1 MEVALGGRGL
11 GRTSAPA
18 ALTLALVL
26 VAAACTTTPAPLAT
40 SDDLTDGTR
49 AFTFAMSGD
58 AAALDPWNVVDDNS
72 LQVTQQIFE
81 PLVTYD
87 PNGFGVRPNLA
98 VSWQV
103 SPDKRQWTFKLRD
116 GVKFHDGTDFNS
128 DAVVFN
134 FERARRTDFKYRNRR
149 PVADDYDY
157 YQTMWGGLDDQS
169 LITKVEAFDRLTVRF
184 VTKSSFGPFLATLAM
199 ATFGIVSPASIRS
212 DPDGWMLPTSRG
224 AAGTGPFMFT
234 PGSWLEGNEILLV
247 RNPNYWMKDDKGAR
261 LPYLSRV
268 LIRSI
273 PEPAFRLA
281 ALRGGQ
287 VHAIRD
293 FMPTDMPLLKS
304 EPRINLLDRVP
315 NNVGY
320 LRFNTTTPP
329 LDNPDVRRAIAM
341 AIDRQAIV
349 SNVYAGFAAPATQ
362 FLPPGI
368 LGYDDGTRAFQP
380 YDPDEARRQLNL
392 AHASDFRLELW
403 YMPVARPYFPDPKRA
418 AELIASDIRK
428 IGITVVLNT
437 TSDFTTYRDRFK
449 QNAYQA
455 WLYGWTGDNG
465 DPDNFLC
472 VFFCNTTQNGRWDD
486 ANAERTVQLLR
497 DASAETEPLRRA
509 DLYRQASRI
518 VQRAVPAV
526 PIVHADVPVAVS
538 RIVSGYVPHPKGS
551 EAFIFVQL
559 GR

>member
-1 MEVALGGRGL
+1 MP
-11 GRTSAPA
+11 RTRAPGA
-18 ALTLALVL
+18 ALALAVTF
-26 VAAACTTTPAPLAT
+26 VVTACAAPVPFAT
-40 SDDLTDGTR
+40 STDDPGDAAR

-87 PNGFGVRPNLA
+87 AQVFDVRPNLA

-103 SPDKRQWTFKLRD
+103 SPDKKQWTFKLRD

-134 FERARRTDFKYRNRR
+134 FDRARRTDFKYRNSR
-149 PVADDYDY
+149 PIADDYDY
-157 YQTMWGGLDDQS
+157 YQSMWGGLDDAS

-184 VTKSSFGPFLATLAM
+184 VTKTAFGPFLATLAM
-199 ATFGIVSPASIRS
+199 ATFGIVSPASIKA
-212 DPDGWMLPTSRG
+212 DPDGWMLPTSKS
-224 AAGTGPFMFT
+224 AAGTGPFMYT
-234 PGSWLEGNEILLV
+234 PGAWLKDNEILLV
-247 RNPNYWMKDDKGAR
+247 RNPNYWMKDDRGVR

-273 PEPAFRLA
+273 PEPGFRLA

-293 FMPTDMPLLKS
+293 FAPTDMPLLKN

-341 AIDRQAIV
+341 AIDRQTMV
-349 SNVYAGFAAPATQ
+349 SSVYAGFAAPATQ

-380 YDPDEARRQLNL
+380 YDPVAAQRQL
-392 AHASDFRLELW
+392 ATAQASDFRLELW

-418 AELIASDIRK
+418 AELIASDLRK

-437 TSDFTTYRDRFK
+437 TGDFATYRDRFK
-449 QNAYQA
+449 QNAFNA

-472 VFFCNTTQNGRWDD
+472 VFFCNMTQNGQWDD
-486 ANAERTVQLLR
+486 ANAQRTVQLLR
-497 DASAETEPLRRA
+497 EASAETDPLKRA

-518 VQRAVPAV
+518 VQRAVPAI
-526 PIVHADVPVAVS
+526 PLVHADVPVAVS

-551 EAFIFVQL
+551 EAFTFVQL

>member
-1 MEVALGGRGL
+1 MPGMRARVA
-11 GRTSAPA
+11 
-18 ALTLALVL
+18 TLALAL
-26 VAAACTTTPAPLAT
+26 NFVATACSAPLPSAT
-40 SDDLTDGTR
+40 SGDDPSDLAR
-49 AFTFAMSGD
+49 PFTFVMSSD

-87 PNGFGVRPNLA
+87 PRTFDVRPNLA
-98 VSWQV
+98 LSWQV
-103 SPDKRQWTFKLRD
+103 SSDKKQWTFKLRD

-134 FERARRTDFKYRNRR
+134 FDRARRTDFKYRNSH

-157 YQTMWGGLDDQS
+157 YQSMWGGLDGDS
-169 LITKVEAFDRLTVRF
+169 LITKVEAFDKLTVRF
-184 VTKSSFGPFLATLAM
+184 VTKTAFGPFLATLAM
-199 ATFGIVSPASIRS
+199 ATFAIVSPASIKA
-212 DPDGWMLPTSRG
+212 DPDGWMLPTSG
-224 AAGTGPFMFT
+224 SAAGTGPFMFT
-234 PGSWLEGNEILLV
+234 PGSWHKDDEILLA
-247 RNPNYWMKDDKGAR
+247 RNPNYWMRDEKGVR

-273 PEPAFRLA
+273 PEPGFRLA

-293 FMPTDMPLLKS
+293 FAPTDMPTLKN
-304 EPRINLLDRVP
+304 ELRINLLDRAL

-329 LDNPDVRRAIAM
+329 LDNPDVRKAIAM
-341 AIDRQAIV
+341 AIDRQAMV
-349 SNVYAGFAAPATQ
+349 STVYAGFAAPATQ

-380 YDPDEARRQLNL
+380 YDPDEARRQLAL
-392 AHASDFRLELW
+392 ARASDFRLELW
-403 YMPVARPYFPDPKRA
+403 YMPVARPYFPDPRRV
-418 AELIASDIRK
+418 AELIASDLRK
-428 IGITVVLNT
+428 IGITVLLNT
-437 TSDFTTYRDRFK
+437 TSDFAAYRDRFK
-449 QNAYQA
+449 RNAFQA

-486 ANAERTVQLLR
+486 ASAERTVQLLH
-497 DASAETEPLRRA
+497 DASSETEPLKRA

-518 VQRAVPAV
+518 LQRAVPAI
-526 PIVHADVPVAVS
+526 PLVHADVPVAVS
-538 RIVSGYVPHPKGS
+538 KIVSGYVPHPKGS
-551 EAFIFVQL
+551 EVFTFVQL